1 MSLLVKRM
9 TMPKLIIDG
18 RNIEVAPEVKV
29 IAAAEQAGIMIP
41 RFCYHPA
48 LGSVGACRMCAVK
61 FLEGPVHGLQMSCMV
76 EARDGMVVSTTDDET
91 VDFRRFIIEL
101 LMRNHP
107 HDCPVCDEGG
117 HCLLQDETVSSGQ
130 VMRRH
135 IGKKRTH
142 RDQYLGELIQHEMNR
157 CIHCYR
163 CRRFYQDFCGYHDFG
178 AIGSANRT
186 YFGRYANGPLEN
198 PFSGNLIDI
207 CPTGV
212 LTDKPARFKGRRW
225 DFERTP
231 SLCIHCS
238 LGCATIVSARYREV
252 VRVEARHNP
261 AVNGH
266 FICDRGRF
274 GFGFENH
281 PNRPYHARIA
291 SAAATYAD
299 ALQAAVN
306 QLTEI
311 SRTFGSKAI
320 GTVSSSRAGMETL
333 MALKILASAQQW
345 QSPSCFQDARQR
357 NAVVSAVTRLSP
369 DTAVSL
375 HDVECSDHILVI
387 AADPI
392 AEAPMLALAL
402 RQAWRSGARVTVL
415 DPRPVSLPCEYT
427 HIPVAPKQL
436 GAVLQKLMNALPPPP
451 DTHAPPLL
459 QTSDGAHNAGA
470 VSSPSCDLKP
480 DMALQL
486 SLLAAVLQSS
496 QRPVIVC
503 GTDIVSDTVVNAAAG
518 LVIQLRADRKKAGIF
533 NILPGANAFGAAIA
547 SPDGASF
554 SQILTAIEGG
564 EIQALL
570 IAESN
575 PVRWFPDRARIRNAF
590 KKLKLLVA
598 LDYLPTPVLDV
609 AHIIFPTQTHFETP
623 AVFINQEGRVQQT
636 SMVHCNGIPL
646 SQQTAGKHPPRE
658 FRHDVPGAGAK
669 PAWQVLLELNAAL
682 SAVNTPLPSY
692 SELWKQIEQETGIAI
707 DKRPDSDIL
716 EGQRLRLQTQAHFPE
731 TPQPDTP
738 PINLQ
743 EDMSLE
749 LYPVESFCGTEEL
762 SAYTPILCRMEP
774 APELIMHPSD
784 AAGCGL
790 TDGGMVTIQSASA
803 TLDVRLKTIADT
815 AAGTAFLPR
824 HRQLVWH
831 QADSTVSRA
840 SLLQK

>member
-1 MSLLVKRM
+1 M

-18 RNIEVAPEVKV
+18 RNIEVAPGIKV

-76 EARDGMVVSTTDDET
+76 EVRDGMVVSTTDDEA

-117 HCLLQDETVSSGQ
+117 HCLLQDETVSSGH

-163 CRRFYQDFCGYHDFG
+163 CRRFYQDFCGYRDFG
-178 AIGSANRT
+178 AMGSANRT
-186 YFGRYANGPLEN
+186 YFGRYADGPLEN
-198 PFSGNLIDI
+198 PFSGNLVDI

-238 LGCATIVSARYREV
+238 LGCATIVSARYREL

-274 GFGFENH
+274 GFGFANH
-281 PNRPYHARIA
+281 PNRPRHARIA
-291 SAAATYAD
+291 SAAATYTD

-306 QLTEI
+306 QLAEV
-311 SRTFGSKAI
+311 SRTFGSQAI
-320 GTVSSSRAGMETL
+320 GTATSSRASMETL
-333 MALKILASAQQW
+333 MALKILASAHQW
-345 QSPSCFQDARQR
+345 RPLSCFQDARQR
-357 NAVVSAVTRLSP
+357 NAAVAAITRLNP

-375 HDVECSDHILVI
+375 HDLECSDHILVI

-436 GAVLQKLMNALPPPP
+436 SAVLQKLMNALPSSPDMPPS
-451 DTHAPPLL
+451 PPIR
-459 QTSDGAHNAGA
+459 TSDDAHDVGA
-470 VSSPSCDLKP
+470 VSSPSCDPKT
-480 DMALQL
+480 DTALP
-486 SLLAAVLQSS
+486 LLAAALQSS

-503 GTDIVSDTVVNAAAG
+503 GTDIVSGTVVNAAAD
-518 LVIQLRADRKKAGIF
+518 LVMQLRASRKNAGIF

-554 SQILTAIEGG
+554 SRILAAIENG
-564 EIQALL
+564 EIHALL

-575 PVRWFPDRARIRNAF
+575 PVRWFPDRGRIRNAF
-590 KKLKLLVA
+590 KKLKLLVV
-598 LDYLPTPVLDV
+598 LDYLPTPVLDM
-609 AHIIFPTQTHFETP
+609 AHILLPTQTHFETP
-623 AVFINQEGRVQQT
+623 AVFMNQEGRMQQA
-636 SMVHCNGIPL
+636 SPLHCNGMPL
-646 SQQTAGKHPPRE
+646 SQLTAGKHPPRE
-658 FRHDVPGAGAK
+658 FRHDIPGADTK
-669 PAWQVLLELNAAL
+669 PAWQILLEIKAAL

-692 SELWKQIEQETGIAI
+692 SELWEQIGQETGIII
-707 DKRPDSDIL
+707 DRHPDSDISK
-716 EGQRLRLQTQAHFPE
+716 GHRLRFQKPKHLPE
-731 TPQPDTP
+731 TPEPDTP
-738 PINLQ
+738 LQINLQ
-743 EDMSLE
+743 DDMSLE
-749 LYPVESFCGTEEL
+749 LFPVESFCGTEEL
-762 SAYTPILCRMEP
+762 SAYAPILCRVEP
-774 APELIMHPSD
+774 VPELVMHPED

-790 TDGGMVTIQSASA
+790 TDGGMVKIQSGAA
-803 TLDVRLKTIADT
+803 ILDVRLKTAAGT
-815 AAGTAFLPR
+815 ATGTAFLPR

-831 QADSTVSRA
+831 PTDHSTSRA
-840 SLLQK
+840 SMPQK